1 MKPLKD
7 ITTPENALLSNTL
20 LDEILDE
27 IGMSDKKL
35 KSYST
40 DDRLQ
45 VRTAKGLYK
54 EVLGI
59 HLNINKIPEVDV
71 IYEYAMQTD
80 VDIDILRSKLG
91 CIILPYFLLAEKIK
105 NINAKLAE
113 NALSELSNN
122 ILKLLKSERSILV
135 NGSDY
140 LIERLRLE
148 DPLPSS
154 TYYAKER
161 IYIASRSKEERHLKD
176 TLFKAFIVNLIETAE
191 KEMKKDT

>member
-40 DDRLQ
+40 DERLQ

-113 NALSELSNN
+113 TALSQLSNN
-122 ILKLLKSERSILV
+122 ILKLLKSARSILV

-148 DPLPSS
+148 EPLPSS
-154 TYYAKER
+154 T
-161 IYIASRSKEERHLKD
+161 
-176 TLFKAFIVNLIETAE
+176 
-191 KEMKKDT
+191 